1 MSTSLTK
8 MAFELRDET
17 AWQRTPQQL
26 SIDDYI
32 LMICNGLKRL
42 YIDTAR
48 ASDFNYN
55 MISSQDNDEVV
66 FKNDLQ
72 IDEEEYIMI
81 CAKINFFR
89 RVATDV
95 NNIVGYTTNALSVTN
110 ADKPYANLKDTI
122 DALENDRRT
131 LFFKMTTYSFLT

>member
-26 SIDDYI
+26 SIDDYT

-55 MISSQDNDEVV
+55 MISSQDNNEVV
-66 FKNDLQ
+66 FENDLQ
-72 IDEEEYIMI
+72 IDEEEYVMI

-122 DALENDRRT
+122 EALENDRRT